1 MIAYGR
7 PRPDDWEGSVR
18 RSVNKEAIRGTTES
32 RAATLASIETGTH
45 MLAAALRQLVA
56 TDEKLERLA
65 PGLSPRL
72 LADQDEVGE
81 FIAELLGRYLP
92 DQRRDP
98 PRDGIRP
105 LPSRVASARTIETL
119 AER

>member
-1 MIAYGR
+1 M
-7 PRPDDWEGSVR
+7 R
-18 RSVNKEAIRGTTES
+18 RNVDKEAVRSTTES

-56 TDEKLERLA
+56 TDDKLERLA
-65 PGLSPRL
+65 PGLASRL
-72 LADQDEVGE
+72 QADQDEVGE

-92 DQRRDP
+92 EGRREP

-105 LPSRVASARTIETL
+105 LPSRVASARSVESW